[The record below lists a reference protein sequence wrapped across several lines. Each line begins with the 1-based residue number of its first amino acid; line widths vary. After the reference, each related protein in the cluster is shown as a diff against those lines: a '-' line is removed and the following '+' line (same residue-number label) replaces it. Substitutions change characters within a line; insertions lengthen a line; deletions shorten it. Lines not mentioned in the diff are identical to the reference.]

1 MIPLERG
8 RAHRRIYS
16 ATPAEDF
23 ARMSPED
30 GIAWMASEDDADGA
44 PEQTYSREDGAA
56 FVRGALEG
64 AR

>member
-1 MIPLERG
+1 MTPLERG
-8 RAHRRIYS
+8 RAHRRLYA

-30 GIAWMASEDDADGA
+30 GIAWLVSEDDADSA
-44 PEQTYSREDGAA
+44 PERNYTREDGAA
-56 FVRGALEG
+56 FVRGASEG